1 MNDHANAAL
10 TVRHPRYVHAAF
22 QSYLKSQGLRAPL
35 RKTYA
40 AWLSRYMVFHHGQ
53 PLERL
58 RPHHVEHY
66 LGFLAA
72 YADFDEQQLHEAHC
86 CLRLFY
92 QCFLPTLNRL
102 DSEVQASG

>member
-1 MNDHANAAL
+1 MNDQASTAL

-22 QSYLKSQGLRAPL
+22 QNYLKSQGLRAPL

-40 AWLSRYMVFHHGQ
+40 AWLCRFMVFHHGQ

-58 RPHHVEHY
+58 RPCHVEHY
-66 LGFLAA
+66 LGFLAT
-72 YADFDEQQLHEAHC
+72 YAEFDQQQLHEARC

-92 QCFLPTLNRL
+92 QYFLPALNRPE
-102 DSEVQASG
+102 SEVQAIG

>member
-1 MNDHANAAL
+1 MNDLANAAR
-10 TVRHPRYVHAAF
+10 TVRHPRYIHAAF

-35 RKTYA
+35 RKAYA

-53 PLERL
+53 PLECLQSR
-58 RPHHVEHY
+58 HVEHY

-72 YADFDEQQLHEAHC
+72 YADYSEQQLHEAHC

-92 QCFLPTLNRL
+92 QYFLPAL
-102 DSEVQASG
+102 DTRESEVQASG